1 MKCFIRTY
9 SSCLLS
15 EVEVSMDFPSFRQL
29 GDEHVLLPQLEV
41 SMGFPSFW
49 QLGDERVLLP
59 QVQAV
64 WWAFDM
70 LPLF

>member
-1 MKCFIRTY
+1 
-9 SSCLLS
+9 
-15 EVEVSMDFPSFRQL
+15 MDFPSFLQL

-41 SMGFPSFW
+41 SMGFPSFRR
-49 QLGDERVLLP
+49 LGDERVLLP